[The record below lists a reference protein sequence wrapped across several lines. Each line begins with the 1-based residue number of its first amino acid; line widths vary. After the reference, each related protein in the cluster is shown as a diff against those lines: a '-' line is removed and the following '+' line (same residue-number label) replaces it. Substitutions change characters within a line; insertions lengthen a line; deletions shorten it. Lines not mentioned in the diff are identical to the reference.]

1 MIQPDCGWLGKDS
14 LSAMD
19 HGCMSQIQLSVCTV
33 GHSNHPAEVFLGLLL
48 RHGIEEVVDVRSSPY
63 SRYNPQ
69 FNRKALQAALAAA
82 GVGYVF
88 MGEELGG
95 RPANP
100 SCYDSEGRV
109 QYDRLA
115 ETEAFNAGIRQV
127 VRRTGERRVA
137 LMCSEKEPLDCHRT
151 LLIAQVLTAR
161 GIAVA
166 HILADG
172 DLESHA
178 AAMDRLLDGFQLP
191 RDGDLFRSR
200 KQLLA
205 DAVKRQA
212 RQVAYVGKLPGR
224 V

>member
-1 MIQPDCGWLGKDS
+1 
-14 LSAMD
+14 
-19 HGCMSQIQLSVCTV
+19 MSWSRSSVYTV
-33 GHSNHPAEVFLGLLL
+33 GHSNHPAEVFLGLML
-48 RHGIEEVVDVRSSPY
+48 RHGVEEVVDVRSAPH

-115 ETEAFNAGIRQV
+115 ETEAFKGGVRQV
-127 VRRTGERRVA
+127 VRWAGERRLA
-137 LMCSEKEPLDCHRT
+137 LMCSEKEPLACHRT
-151 LLIAQVLTAR
+151 LLIAQVLAAR
-161 GIAVA
+161 GLAVA
-166 HILADG
+166 HMLADG
-172 DLESHA
+172 NLESHA
-178 AAMDRLLDGFQLP
+178 AVMNRLLDRLQLP

-200 KQLLA
+200 EQCLA

-212 RQVAYVGKLPGR
+212 RQVAYIGRPSGR

>member
-1 MIQPDCGWLGKDS
+1 
-14 LSAMD
+14 
-19 HGCMSQIQLSVCTV
+19 MSRSRSSVSTI
-33 GHSNHPAEVFLGLLL
+33 GHSNHPAEMFLGLLL
-48 RHGIEEVVDVRSSPY
+48 RHGIEEVVDVRSSPH

-69 FNRKALQAALAAA
+69 FNRKALQDALAAA

-115 ETEAFNAGIRQV
+115 ETEAFKEGVRQV
-127 VRRTGERRVA
+127 VRRAGERCLA
-137 LMCSEKEPLDCHRT
+137 LMCSEKEPLACHRT

-161 GIAVA
+161 GMAVA
-166 HILADG
+166 HMLADG
-172 DLESHA
+172 GLESHA
-178 AAMDRLLDGFQLP
+178 AAMDRLLDRLQLP

-200 KQLLA
+200 EQLLA

-212 RQVAYVGKLPGR
+212 WQVAYVGRPPGR

>member
-1 MIQPDCGWLGKDS
+1 MNQPRS
-14 LSAMD
+14 PVFT
-19 HGCMSQIQLSVCTV
+19 I
-33 GHSNHPAEVFLGLLL
+33 GHSNHAAEVFLGLLL
-48 RHGIEEVVDVRSSPY
+48 RHEIEEVVDVRSSPH

-69 FNRKALQAALAAA
+69 FNRKTLQAALAEA

-88 MGEELGG
+88 MGVELGG
-95 RPANP
+95 RPTDPA
-100 SCYDSEGRV
+100 CYDSEERV

-115 ETEAFNAGIRQV
+115 ETDAFKEGIRQV
-127 VRRTGERRVA
+127 IQRTGERRIA

-161 GIAVA
+161 DLGIG

-178 AAMDRLLDGFQLP
+178 AAVDRLLDRFKLP
-191 RDGDLFRSR
+191 IDGDMFRSR
-200 KQLLA
+200 EQLIA
-205 DAVKRQA
+205 DAVSRQA
-212 RQVAYVGKLPGR
+212 GKVAYVGRSPGI

>member
-1 MIQPDCGWLGKDS
+1 MNQPRS
-14 LSAMD
+14 PVFT
-19 HGCMSQIQLSVCTV
+19 I
-33 GHSNHPAEVFLGLLL
+33 GHSNHAAEVFLGLLL
-48 RHGIEEVVDVRSSPY
+48 RHEIEEVVDVRSSPH

-69 FNRKALQAALAAA
+69 FNRKTLQAALAEA

-88 MGEELGG
+88 MGVELGG
-95 RPANP
+95 RPTDP

-115 ETEAFNAGIRQV
+115 ETDAFKEGIRQV
-127 VRRTGERRVA
+127 IQRTGERRIA

-161 GIAVA
+161 DLGIG

-178 AAMDRLLDGFQLP
+178 AAVDRLLDRFKLP
-191 RDGDLFRSR
+191 RDGDMFRSR
-200 KQLLA
+200 EQLIA
-205 DAVKRQA
+205 DAVIRQA
-212 RQVAYVGKLPGR
+212 GKVAYVGRSPGI